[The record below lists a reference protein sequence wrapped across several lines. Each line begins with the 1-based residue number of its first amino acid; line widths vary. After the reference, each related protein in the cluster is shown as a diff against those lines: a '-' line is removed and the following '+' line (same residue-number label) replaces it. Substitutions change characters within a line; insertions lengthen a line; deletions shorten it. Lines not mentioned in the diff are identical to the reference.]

1 MNKIGFLLAIGAMAA
16 TASAEQI
23 SESQAMAVAT
33 KYMQLGQPNRQLVPA
48 PRTATA
54 SSAAPYYVFNSSD
67 GKGFII
73 VSGDDELTEIVGY
86 STDGFFDTANIP
98 ANAQAWLDKYAD
110 YVARVQSGDAVARKV
125 QVSTLAETI
134 VEPLVT
140 TRWNQDAPY
149 NNMCPIDK
157 NYNRRSVTGCGATA
171 MAQVM
176 KYWEWPVQG
185 QGEHQ
190 NANDPSLEVDFS
202 ESVYDW
208 DNMLDTYNSLSSQ
221 TAQDAVAKLMYDCGV
236 SIDMSYSYVASG
248 AYDSDI
254 AIALGTYFGYK
265 AQTYLRD
272 AYTVNAF
279 RELIKSELDNARP
292 VLFGGQG
299 TVGGHEY
306 VVDGYDSNDFLHIN
320 WGWGGTSDGFY
331 DMELMNPP
339 SLGIGGGAGG
349 FTEDQSIVTVQKD
362 ETMRGST
369 GQKSFN
375 IYTMGEYG
383 VNPQVDAAKKGDRI
397 RIDVNNLWNITAH
410 DFIGSVSVAVYDAD
424 FNRVAIAEGYSNLP
438 LQGWNII
445 PELSF
450 YLQDELEALADREYT
465 VWAVTKEDVGD
476 GYDYDWIRVAMPEF
490 TIMTISGDDII
501 FGATADVVDV
511 ALTDAVFV
519 EEGIK
524 EPGDRVSFYVPLR
537 NNATTPVSGVLECE
551 LQNATT
557 GNALKRQSVAVSL
570 SENGERVFEVPVTLS
585 SSAFKEGMTYRF
597 VAISFTVDETIC
609 NFDSDLASVDF
620 FVGDPAGV
628 GSMETSEITAY
639 PNPTSGIVHIGGAA
653 MADVEVYSADGRLIG
668 DYKQVDSVDLTNN
681 PRGIYVLKV
690 TTGDASTMLRVVKK

>member
-98 ANAQAWLDKYAD
+98 ANAQAWLNKYAD

-190 NANDPSLEVDFS
+190 NANDPSLKVDFS

-236 SIDMSYSYVASG
+236 SIDMSYSYEASG

-265 AQTYLRD
+265 AQTHLRD

-320 WGWGGTSDGFY
+320 WGWGGASDGFY

-450 YLQDELEALADREYT
+450 YLQDELEALADGEYT

-537 NNATTPVSGVLECE
+537 NNATTPVTGQLICE
-551 LQNATT
+551 LQNAST
-557 GNALKRQSVAVSL
+557 GSALKRQTVTASL
-570 SENGERVFEVPVTLS
+570 SENGERVIEVPITLS

-597 VAISFTVDETIC
+597 VAISFTVDETTC

>member
-1 MNKIGFLLAIGAMAA
+1 MAIGAMAA

-33 KYMQLGQPNRQLVPA
+33 KYMQLEQPNRQLVPA

-98 ANAQAWLDKYAD
+98 ANAQAWLNKYAD

-149 NNMCPIDK
+149 NNMCPIDR

-236 SIDMSYSYVASG
+236 SIDMSYSYEASG

-265 AQTYLRD
+265 AQTHLRD

-320 WGWGGTSDGFY
+320 WGWGGASDGFY

-438 LQGWNII
+438 LQGWNIF

-450 YLQDELEALADREYT
+450 YLQDELEALADGEYT

-537 NNATTPVSGVLECE
+537 NNATTPVTGQLICE
-551 LQNATT
+551 LQNAST
-557 GNALKRQSVAVSL
+557 GSALKRQTVTASL
-570 SENGERVFEVPVTLS
+570 SENGERVIEVPITLS

-597 VAISFTVDETIC
+597 VAISFTVDETTC

-628 GSMETSEITAY
+628 DTMETPEITAY
-639 PNPTSGIVHIGGAA
+639 PNPTSGIVRIGGAA

>member
-33 KYMQLGQPNRQLVPA
+33 KYMQLEQPNRQLVPA

-98 ANAQAWLDKYAD
+98 ANAQAWLNKYAD

-149 NNMCPIDK
+149 NNMCPIDR

-320 WGWGGTSDGFY
+320 WGWGGASDGFY
-331 DMELMNPP
+331 DMELCVRYLSGLGHRRIGLLMNH
-339 SLGIGGGAGG
+339 SRQEEEASMEQRYQG
-349 FTEDQSIVTVQKD
+349 FLRAMKPCRLEKPESYV
-362 ETMRGST
+362 G
-369 GQKSFN
+369 FN
-375 IYTMGEYG
+375 SDGTLSE
-383 VNPQVDAAKKGDRI
+383 NLDRLLAKE
-397 RIDVNNLWNITAH
+397 ITAL
-410 DFIGSVSVAVYDAD
+410 IV
-424 FNRVAIAEGYSNLP
+424 L
-438 LQGWNII
+438 
-445 PELSF
+445 
-450 YLQDELEALADREYT
+450 
-465 VWAVTKEDVGD
+465 
-476 GYDYDWIRVAMPEF
+476 
-490 TIMTISGDDII
+490 
-501 FGATADVVDV
+501 
-511 ALTDAVFV
+511 
-519 EEGIK
+519 
-524 EPGDRVSFYVPLR
+524 PGDFGLSVYGELLHRNFRMPSDISLLSWSFP
-537 NNATTPVSGVLECE
+537 GVLENLYPRITVLE
-551 LQNATT
+551 QNYKQWAEVSCDLLEKKWRGEEVRTPLFVR
-557 GNALKRQSVAVSL
+557 GKLLKRDSC
-570 SENGERVFEVPVTLS
+570 GPVPC
-585 SSAFKEGMTYRF
+585 R
-597 VAISFTVDETIC
+597 
-609 NFDSDLASVDF
+609 
-620 FVGDPAGV
+620 
-628 GSMETSEITAY
+628 
-639 PNPTSGIVHIGGAA
+639 
-653 MADVEVYSADGRLIG
+653 
-668 DYKQVDSVDLTNN
+668 
-681 PRGIYVLKV
+681 
-690 TTGDASTMLRVVKK
+690 

>member
-33 KYMQLGQPNRQLVPA
+33 KYMQLEQPNRQLVPA

-98 ANAQAWLDKYAD
+98 ANAQAWLNKYAD

-236 SIDMSYSYVASG
+236 SIDMSYSYEASG

-265 AQTYLRD
+265 AQTHLRD

-320 WGWGGTSDGFY
+320 WGWGGASDGFY

-450 YLQDELEALADREYT
+450 YLQDELEALADGEYT

-490 TIMTISGDDII
+490 TIMIRGRRHQRA
-501 FGATADVVDV
+501 G
-511 ALTDAVFV
+511 
-519 EEGIK
+519 
-524 EPGDRVSFYVPLR
+524 
-537 NNATTPVSGVLECE
+537 
-551 LQNATT
+551 
-557 GNALKRQSVAVSL
+557 RQSVVLRAVAKQCHHAGDRTINLRIAKCVNRKRAQTPNRYSVFVRERRKSDRSASNVVVFRFQRRHDISLCRDKLHSRRDNLQFRFGFGFCRLFRRRSCGCRLNGNIRNYRL
-570 SENGERVFEVPVTLS
+570 SES
-585 SSAFKEGMTYRF
+585 
-597 VAISFTVDETIC
+597 
-609 NFDSDLASVDF
+609 DSRNRA
-620 FVGDPAGV
+620 
-628 GSMETSEITAY
+628 
-639 PNPTSGIVHIGGAA
+639 HWRRC
-653 MADVEVYSADGRLIG
+653 DGR
-668 DYKQVDSVDLTNN
+668 
-681 PRGIYVLKV
+681 RGSI
-690 TTGDASTMLRVVKK
+690 